1 MNATLE
7 AFKAVGDATRFRAL
21 RLLVETEEELCACEI
36 IDALEKPQY
45 TISKS
50 LGILVAA
57 SLVEERREGRKM
69 MYSLVHSAFND
80 SIFAAIRSAPEGQ
93 DMELSAAILTRDSGR
108 LHAQLSQRIGGEC
121 VTVI

>member
-1 MNATLE
+1 MNEALE
-7 AFKAVGDATRFRAL
+7 AFKAAGDATRFRAL

-36 IDALEKPQY
+36 IEALEKPQY

-57 SLVEERREGRKM
+57 GLVEERREGRKM
-69 MYSLVHSAFND
+69 MYSLIHAAFND

-93 DMELSAAILTRDSGR
+93 DMELSATILAKDSER
-108 LHAQLSQRIGGEC
+108 VNVQLAQRIGSEC
-121 VTVI
+121 AARG